1 MKTLITLSIL
11 IGTLLTNVH
20 AQSVTFQSYMS
31 TVKWA
36 ESVTLNGNVLNES
49 SSGVFD
55 IPPGDVVPGTNII
68 EFQSVV
74 AEANGV
80 TTLDLVLIKRA
91 LFGISSLD
99 IDAVIP
105 ADFDK
110 SGYIGVN
117 DIANLYT
124 HILGIEEGVE
134 NAFIHPSIDLASLD
148 PFDFGTDVYK
158 FEFDGADLV
167 TTDFTFDVYIHGD
180 VNKTAMFAPESIDEV
195 EVRQSNASISIDDIE
210 LSEGSTYEV
219 PFIIESNKLI
229 EAFQYGTSLDGIVII
244 DIKTNDENF
253 DLESHI
259 TNDQARFLAVSDVG
273 INIVEGSFTV
283 TANRDGMLSELL
295 SQETSFFDEIVYT
308 DLTTGGLEL
317 EFRATSAIGGLT
329 FEDIVLSPNP
339 AVEEV
344 TISFP
349 EVSSNTTLYISN
361 AQGQLISTKIV
372 TGSFATIQKD
382 ELMASGVYIITVEQE
397 GQTVQKK
404 FVML

>member
-244 DIKTNDENF
+244 DIKTDDENF

-259 TNDQARFLAVSDVG
+259 TNDQARLLAVSDVG

-295 SQETSFFDEIVYT
+295 SQETSFFDEIVYS

-317 EFRATSAIGGLT
+317 EFRAISSIGDLT